1 VNLSR
6 VANMLPT
13 VGLVKEVTEDEDVVV
28 DVVVGIIDAK
38 KVQKQKSEAV
48 VKVNRTPNLKRNHDD
63 KEVGIIEAAVDV
75 VEDVVAEVDTA
86 DDRDLR
92 ARDLETSRERTAM
105 TIRRATVTREVVVD
119 EIIPDGV
126 QEDTDVAQD
135 VPQHRAQEMKEVIIA
150 TTTTAVIRTTNDVTT
165 DAMTDVMIVVMIDV
179 TIVAVIV
186 AIVVIVETEVIV
198 KVIVMVVDRVEEDTV
213 ATERLS
219 KAKKVTPVD
228 PTMVAFAK

>member
-1 VNLSR
+1 VNLFK

-13 VGLVKEVTEDEDVVV
+13 VGHVKEVTEDEDVVE
-28 DVVVGIIDAK
+28 DVVVGITDAK

-63 KEVGIIEAAVDV
+63 KVVGIIEVVVDV
-75 VEDVVAEVDTA
+75 VVDVVGEVDTA
-86 DDRDLR
+86 DDRDLP
-92 ARDLETSRERTAM
+92 ARDLETSLERTAM

-150 TTTTAVIRTTNDVTT
+150 TTTTAVIRMTNDVTT
-165 DAMTDVMIVVMIDV
+165 DAMIDVMTDVMTDVMID
-179 TIVAVIV
+179 AVIV

-219 KAKKVTPVD
+219 KEKKVTPVV

>member
-1 VNLSR
+1 
-6 VANMLPT
+6 MLLT
-13 VGLVKEVTEDEDVVV
+13 VDLVKEVTEDEDAVV
-28 DVVVGIIDAK
+28 DVEVGIIDVK

-48 VKVNRTPNLKRNHDD
+48 VKVNRTPNPKRNHDD
-63 KEVGIIEAAVDV
+63 KEVGTIEVVVDV
-75 VEDVVAEVDTA
+75 VVDVVDEVDTVG
-86 DDRDLR
+86 DRDHR
-92 ARDLETSRERTAM
+92 ARDLETSPERTVM
-105 TIRRATVTREVVVD
+105 TIRRVTVTREVDVD

-165 DAMTDVMIVVMIDV
+165 DAMTDAMIDV
-179 TIVAVIV
+179 TIVVVIV

>member
-165 DAMTDVMIVVMIDV
+165 DATTDVMIDVM
-179 TIVAVIV
+179 IVAVIV
-186 AIVVIVETEVIV
+186 ETEAIVETEVIV
-198 KVIVMVVDRVEEDTV
+198 KVIAMVVDRVEEDTV